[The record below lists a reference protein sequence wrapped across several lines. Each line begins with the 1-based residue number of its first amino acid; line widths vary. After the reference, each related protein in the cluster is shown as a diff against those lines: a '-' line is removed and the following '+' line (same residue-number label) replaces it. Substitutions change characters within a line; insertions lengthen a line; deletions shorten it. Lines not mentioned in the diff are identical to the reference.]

1 MNINKYTKQILD
13 MVKDATNEDQGDSTE
28 KETELLF
35 ALSIG
40 VSSFASL
47 IDSAGHPMLLQYF
60 IGQVE
65 KNIKDFEA
73 FLETKTEDEV
83 NV

>member
-1 MNINKYTKQILD
+1 MSNYTKQILD

-60 IGQVE
+60 INQVKE
-65 KNIKDFEA
+65 NIKDFEA
-73 FLETKTEDEV
+73 FLATKTEDAS